1 MRNVIIIG
9 SGCAGN
15 TAAIYAARANLK
27 PVVVS
32 GHEAG
37 GQLSLTT
44 LVENFPGFPEGISG
58 PDLVENM
65 RKQAEKFG
73 AEYVDGAVVDADLSN
88 RPFRLNIEGDWVETR
103 TLIVASG
110 ASARWLGL
118 ESEQALI
125 GHGVSSCATCDGFFY
140 RDKQIMVV
148 GGGDSA
154 MEEANFLTRFGRE
167 VTLVHR
173 RDEFRAS
180 KIMLDRARHNPK
192 IKFLLNTVVEEIHDV
207 AGKIV
212 TGVRLRDVKT
222 GKVWDQKVD
231 GFFLA
236 IGHIP
241 NTKVF
246 KGQLETDAEGYIVSK
261 GGARTSVPGVFHAGD
276 VEDRTYRQ
284 AITAAGAGCRAA
296 MEAERFLEAE
306 GHGIMIE
313 RISPPGS
320 PAPRG
325 PYSPAV
331 RAGDFIFVSG
341 QVPVDPATQNV
352 VSGDV
357 RDETRQTLTNIMR
370 ILDGCGAVLS
380 DVVKCQVFLADG
392 KDFAAMNE
400 VYAEFFGEAK
410 PARTTVVAA
419 FAIPGIKVEIDAV
432 AYKPA

>member
-15 TAAIYAARANLK
+15 TAAIYTARANLK
-27 PVVVS
+27 PLVVG

-44 LVENFPGFPEGISG
+44 LVENFPGFPEGING
-58 PDLVENM
+58 PDLIENM
-65 RKQAEKFG
+65 KKQAQNFG
-73 AEYVDGAVVDADLSN
+73 AEYVDGAVLDADFSK
-88 RPFRLNIEGDWVETR
+88 RPFRLGIEGDWTETR
-103 TLIVASG
+103 TVIVASG

-180 KIMLDRARHNPK
+180 KIMLDRAHHNSK

-222 GKVWDQKVD
+222 GKVWDQQVD

-246 KGQLETDAEGYIVSK
+246 KGQIETDAEGYIVSK

-306 GHGIMIE
+306 GH
-313 RISPPGS
+313 
-320 PAPRG
+320 
-325 PYSPAV
+325 
-331 RAGDFIFVSG
+331 
-341 QVPVDPATQNV
+341 
-352 VSGDV
+352 
-357 RDETRQTLTNIMR
+357 
-370 ILDGCGAVLS
+370 
-380 DVVKCQVFLADG
+380 
-392 KDFAAMNE
+392 
-400 VYAEFFGEAK
+400 
-410 PARTTVVAA
+410 
-419 FAIPGIKVEIDAV
+419 
-432 AYKPA
+432 